1 MNGLNNYNI
10 TLEKEVVKNDLRIT
24 KVENFIR
31 KTSIDEFT
39 QFINVLKGDMSLFGP
54 RPGVTG
60 YWEVSHFAKITM
72 LNLAKEVA

>member
-10 TLEKEVVKNDLRIT
+10 TLEKEVVKNDL
-24 KVENFIR
+24 
-31 KTSIDEFT
+31 SIDEFT
-39 QFINVLKGDMSLFGP
+39 QFINVLKGDMSLVGP